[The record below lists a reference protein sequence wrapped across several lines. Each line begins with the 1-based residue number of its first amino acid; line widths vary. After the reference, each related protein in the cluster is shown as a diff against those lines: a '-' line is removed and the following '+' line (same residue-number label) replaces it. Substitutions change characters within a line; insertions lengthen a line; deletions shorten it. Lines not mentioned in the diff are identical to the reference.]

1 MTSFEFHPA
10 KPEQKRLI
18 LKWLARPHVT
28 EWLHGDGY
36 RNTIVSLDGFL
47 SGRTA
52 DPAHWIAYLDG
63 RPIAYLITSRVDPTD
78 ERYAAVAFAGD
89 TGVSIDVFIGD
100 TADTGHGHGT
110 ALIRAFL
117 AQCLPD
123 ASDAVID
130 PEASNARAV
139 HVYRKVGFRIVD
151 TFIAPWHPV
160 PHFLMHTPLTG
171 GLPTPSPA
179 WAQIETLLSG
189 FERILAGTLAGV
201 YVHGSLAFGCFNP
214 ASSDIDLLVVT
225 ERRITPSE
233 KRALVEELLGVS
245 LSPHPVE
252 ISFLAASDI
261 APWRHPAPYDL
272 HFSEDWRER
281 YRKALSDGSWAGWS
295 SPAGTDDDLA
305 AHIVVTRETGLT
317 LHGRPPVLVLP
328 EVPYEDVAAS
338 IRSDLAWAIDRAAEN
353 PVYLVLNACR
363 ASAFFT
369 ERKILSKR
377 DGARWAL
384 GSMPTEFHDAIRAAA
399 RLYDGGGVAENGA
412 MRAGPENAVEIA
424 KYVLARA

>member
-1 MTSFEFHPA
+1 MSTFEFRPVNH
-10 KPEQKRLI
+10 EQKPLI
-18 LKWLARPHVT
+18 LAWLARPHIT

-36 RNTIVSLDGFL
+36 RNTVASLDGFL
-47 SGRTA
+47 SGRTV

-63 RPIAYLITSRVDPTD
+63 CPFAHLIASRVDPAD
-78 ERYAAVAFAGD
+78 DRYAAVAFAGD
-89 TGVSIDVFIGD
+89 TVVSIDVFIGD
-100 TADTGHGHGT
+100 PADTGRGHGT
-110 ALIRAFL
+110 EMIRAFL
-117 AQCLPD
+117 DRCFPG

-171 GLPTPSPA
+171 ELPAPSPA
-179 WAQIETLLSG
+179 WAQIETLLSA
-189 FERILAGTLAGV
+189 FERVLAGNLAGV

-225 ERRITPSE
+225 ERQIAPRE
-233 KRALVEELLGVS
+233 KRTLVETLLAVS

-252 ISFLAASDI
+252 ISFLAMTDI
-261 APWRHPAPYDL
+261 TPWRHPAPYDL
-272 HFSEDWRER
+272 HFSEEWRDR
-281 YRKALSDGSWAGWS
+281 CKQDLSDGRWTEWS
-295 SPAGTDDDLA
+295 SPTGTDDDLS
-305 AHIVVTRETGLT
+305 AHIAVTRATGLT
-317 LHGRPPVLVLP
+317 LSGRSPADSLP
-328 EVPYEDVAAS
+328 EVPFEHVIAS
-338 IRSDLAWAIDRAAEN
+338 IRADLAWAIARAAVN

-363 ASAFFT
+363 ASAYFT

-384 GSMPTEFHDAIRAAA
+384 GAMPAEFHDTIRAAA
-399 RLYDGGGVAENGA
+399 RAYDRGSETESGA
-412 MRAGPENAVEIA
+412 MRSGPEDAVEIA
-424 KYVLARA
+424 KYVLGRS